1 MSTEFLPYS
10 GQDPDIVLTGKA
22 PARQGWATSEVDRIW
37 AIAIE
42 DSGANGHLFDGQAL
56 FVDSIGNLEISLFQ
70 LPYRFLYAQRRSPQL
85 REQLNLRPI
94 AVSGVCLS
102 DGKMLLGVRSRSATQ
117 YPGFLE
123 LVPSGG
129 LGDLGEHLDYKHR
142 LIEELEEETSIARTS
157 VIEISTIGICFDQEE
172 NTYDLCCRILLQDG
186 LSLEQTSSPKEEY
199 SDLIWRDTGSL
210 LAEKDGPEIVPT
222 SLAIVEHLF
231 KAARAI

>member
-1 MSTEFLPYS
+1 MSTEFLAYS
-10 GQDPDIVLTGKA
+10 REDPDIVLTGKA
-22 PARQGWATSEVDRIW
+22 PALPGWATGEVDRIW
-37 AIAIE
+37 ASAIA
-42 DSGANGHLFDGQAL
+42 DSGANSHLFDGQAL

-157 VIEISTIGICFDQEE
+157 VTEISTIGICFDQEE

-199 SDLIWRDTGSL
+199 SDLIWRDTGNL

-231 KAARAI
+231 KAARTI